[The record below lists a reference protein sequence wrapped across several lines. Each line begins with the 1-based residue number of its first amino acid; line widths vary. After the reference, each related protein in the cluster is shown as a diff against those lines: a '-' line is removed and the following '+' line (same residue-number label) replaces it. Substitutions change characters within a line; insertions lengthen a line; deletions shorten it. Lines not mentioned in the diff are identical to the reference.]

1 MPSEIE
7 PFPNNWAYL
16 KTELN
21 WLDRLL
27 SLAIARHRQEHK
39 AIAPLARSRVDRAT
53 SHWWKGLITLDGT
66 ISGETPARNVSQRL
80 HSRQGYHQQLEAKI
94 LVTYQQ
100 GIELGLPRLRDRL
113 SLSQFEKSLVLLA
126 LAPEVSQRYGQLY
139 QYLQTNEQNETGR
152 LPTVDLALR
161 LFCRND
167 EEWRQARQS
176 LTQQARLIQHQ
187 LLRLTRSESAPL
199 LSCPIRLADP
209 LVDYLLAERPS
220 AAMLEPLL
228 RLAPNPDPSFSSLCL
243 TFLPPAPLPVSW
255 ENLVLP
261 EPLLASLKY
270 LADRPRLIEQAQNRI
285 IPATLLESTQGQLI
299 LLAGAP
305 GTGKTL
311 AAQTVAQAQQQPLT
325 QLDLALLPANS
336 IHSVLQ
342 QLVPAAP
349 ALLLLKRADAWFGR
363 SPTLSDPDRHQFLAY
378 CRHHFP
384 LTFLSVEHRQR
395 LALPWRQQCQLL
407 LEFPNPSRRDRQR
420 LWQQAFPATVPL
432 SETIDWPAIA
442 QWPLT
447 GGEIQ
452 TLAREALLLAA
463 AAPAL
468 EQQHL
473 LQAYRLLY
481 PHRRADRWSNQT

>member
-1 MPSEIE
+1 MQSEIE

-16 KTELN
+16 KTELS

-53 SHWWKGLITLDGT
+53 SHWWKGLITLDGP
-66 ISGETPARNVSQRL
+66 ISGETPASNAPQRL
-80 HSRQGYHQQLEAKI
+80 HSRQGYHHQLEAKI
-94 LVTYQQ
+94 LATYQR
-100 GIELGLPRLRDRL
+100 GIELGLPHLRDRL
-113 SLSQFEKSLVLLA
+113 SLSQFEKNLVLLA
-126 LAPEVSQRYGQLY
+126 LAPEVSQRYGQIY
-139 QYLQTNEQNETGR
+139 RYLQTSEQHETGS

-176 LTQQARLIQHQ
+176 LTQHAQLIQHQ
-187 LLRLTRSESAPL
+187 LLRLARSESDPL
-199 LSCPIRLADP
+199 LNSPIQLADP
-209 LVDYLLAERPS
+209 LVDYLLADRPS
-220 AAMLEPLL
+220 AAMLEALL
-228 RLAPNPDPSFSSLCL
+228 QSASAPNQSFPGLCL
-243 TFLPPAPLPVSW
+243 TCLPPAPLPVSW

-270 LADRPRLIEQAQNRI
+270 LADRPRLIKQAQDRI
-285 IPATLLESTQGQLI
+285 APETFLESTQGRLI

-311 AAQTVAQAQQQPLT
+311 AVQTIAQAQQSPLT
-325 QLDLALLPANS
+325 QLDLALLPANPP
-336 IHSVLQ
+336 ICQVLQ
-342 QLVPAAP
+342 QLVPSAP
-349 ALLLLKRADAWFGR
+349 ALLLLKRAEVWFGR
-363 SPTLSDPDRHQFLAY
+363 SSTLSDPDRHRFLAH
-378 CRHHFP
+378 CRQHFP
-384 LTFLSVEHRQR
+384 LTFLSVEHRQG
-395 LALPWRQQCQLL
+395 LALPWRQQCQFL
-407 LEFPNPSRRDRQR
+407 LEFPSPSRRDRQR
-420 LWQQAFPATVPL
+420 LWQRAFPATVPL

-442 QWPLT
+442 EWPLT

-452 TLAREALLLAA
+452 TLALEALLLAA

-481 PHRRADRWSNQT
+481 PHRRC